1 MDADQQVK
9 KSKSDTAG
17 IPGGLSAVIIAKD
30 EEKNL
35 PAALES
41 LKGIADD
48 IIVVVDD
55 RTKDRTAEIA
65 RAAGARAVLRRFDG
79 FGTQKQAAL
88 DLATK
93 EWVLSLDADERVD
106 PALAS
111 EIVEKLARAPQDS
124 GPSGFDVP
132 RRVIF
137 LGREMRHG
145 GLGREKMLRLFRR
158 SRGRFDGASIHERV
172 AVDGAVEK
180 LAHPIAHET
189 YASISDYLRKMES
202 YSTLEARKK
211 FDRGRRFHWW
221 QHALPAWEFLRRWLL
236 KGGFLDGREGY
247 VWARLSAFH
256 YWVKCLKLRELELQ
270 RDRALPGRPGLR

>member
-1 MDADQQVK
+1 M
-9 KSKSDTAG
+9 SG
-17 IPGGLSAVIIAKD
+17 RIPGGLSAVLIAKD

-41 LKGIADD
+41 LKGLADE
-48 IIVVVDD
+48 IVVVVDD
-55 RTKDRTAEIA
+55 RTKDKTAEIA
-65 RAAGARAVLRRFDG
+65 RAAGAKAVPRRFDG

-93 EWVLSLDADERVD
+93 EWVLSLDADERVE

-111 EIVEKLARAPQDS
+111 EIVEKIARTPPDS
-124 GPSGFDVP
+124 GPSGFEAP
-132 RRVIF
+132 RRVLF

-172 AVDGAVEK
+172 IVDGAVDR
-180 LAHPIAHET
+180 LAHPITHET
-189 YASISDYLRKMES
+189 YASISDYLRKMEP

-211 FDRGRRFHWW
+211 FDRGQRFHWW

-236 KGGFLDGREGY
+236 KGGFLDGREGFA
-247 VWARLSAFH
+247 WAGLSAFH
-256 YWVKCLKLRELELQ
+256 YWVKCLKLRELEL
-270 RDRALPGRPGLR
+270 RPNRALPGRLGPR